1 MLTEQSRFR
10 EKAARI
16 STHLYL
22 SLSDCSSTRIFKRTH
37 TYRNI
42 WTTAN
47 QRGGVR
53 PSLSLIGLDHDM
65 SLTCLLLNSR
75 AEAVLT
81 LRDMMTS
88 DAQTLLAHGTMLRD
102 AIGTCHYAP
111 CRGVAMGQA
120 RQAIAWGPV
129 F

>member
-10 EKAARI
+10 ERAARI
-16 STHLYL
+16 STTHLYL

-47 QRGGVR
+47 QGGGGGGGGVR
-53 PSLSLIGLDHDM
+53 PSLSLIGLDHGM
-65 SLTCLLLNSR
+65 SLTFLLLNR
-75 AEAVLT
+75 RET
-81 LRDMMTS
+81 
-88 DAQTLLAHGTMLRD
+88 
-102 AIGTCHYAP
+102 
-111 CRGVAMGQA
+111 
-120 RQAIAWGPV
+120 